1 MNRVLSRMMLIA
13 ACLLVMP
20 TFGDTEKASAQSSL
34 KKCPKSQNV
43 KYHNCFGT
51 YSDSDGNKYV
61 GEFKDDK
68 FNGKGTHTFSNGEKY
83 VGEFKDDKRNGR
95 GTYTYP
101 DGEKYVG
108 EFKDGKPHG
117 QVTWTRAT
125 GVYVG
130 QFKDGQATGLATWT
144 TPSGDKYVGEFKDG
158 KYSGQGVYYNSDGSI
173 AEQGIYENDVL
184 VKSVEVSTSVAS
196 SGTSSHGIAMV
207 LDGGTYSVPVTI
219 NDLLPLNFVL
229 DSGASDVS
237 IPADVVLTLIRTGTL
252 KESDFIGSQTY
263 RLADGST
270 IESKQFTIR
279 SMTVGGRRVTDVT
292 GSVADV
298 EGSLLL
304 GQSFLQKFKSWSI
317 DNNQHRLF
325 LE

>member
-1 MNRVLSRMMLIA
+1 MNQVLSRMMLIA

-20 TFGDTEKASAQSSL
+20 TFAGIETAVAQSSL

-43 KYHNCFGT
+43 RYHNCFGT
-51 YSDSDGNKYV
+51 YTVDGDKYV

-68 FNGKGTHTFSNGEKY
+68 LNGQ
-83 VGEFKDDKRNGR
+83 
-95 GTYTYP
+95 GTYTYA
-101 DGEKYVG
+101 DGTKYVG
-108 EFKDGKPHG
+108 EFKDGKANG
-117 QVTWTRAT
+117 QFTVTYANGDKYVGEFKENVFNGQGTWTRAT

-158 KYSGQGVYYNSDGSI
+158 KYNGQGVYYNSDGSI

-196 SGTSSHGIAMV
+196 SGTRSNGIAMV

-219 NDLLPLNFVL
+219 NDLLPLKFVL

-252 KESDFIGSQTY
+252 KETDFIGSQTY

-270 IESKQFTIR
+270 IESKQFKIR

-317 DNNQHRLF
+317 DNNQHKLF